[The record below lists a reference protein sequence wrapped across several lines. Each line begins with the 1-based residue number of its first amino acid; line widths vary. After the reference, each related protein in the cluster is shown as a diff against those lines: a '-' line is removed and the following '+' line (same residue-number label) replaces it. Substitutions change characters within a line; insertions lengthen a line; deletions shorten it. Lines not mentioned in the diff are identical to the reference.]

1 MKLKVKNKLNPLKIV
16 NSADVAELWI
26 YGDIVD
32 DTDGG
37 WRKYWGEE
45 GFTCPADVRE
55 ELDSIGDKPVN
66 IYIASDGGNVNA
78 GLAIANIIQRLKG
91 KTTAYID
98 SWAASI
104 ASVIALACDAVVM
117 PDNTFIMIHNPAGG
131 CIGTAKDMRDYADL
145 LDVVRD
151 SIIKVYETNSEK
163 TAEDFIKLMDAESWL
178 TAKQASEL
186 WNHIS
191 VVEATNKTVAVVS
204 NYEKAPETVKEVVK
218 KDYSEL
224 IAKAEA
230 VLQ

>member
-1 MKLKVKNKLNPLKIV
+1 MNVEKFVSGFL
-16 NSADVAELWI
+16 
-26 YGDIVD
+26 
-32 DTDGG
+32 DTNTYLLEEDGHLLIID
-37 WRKYWGEE
+37 
-45 GFTCPADVRE
+45 PA
-55 ELDSIGDKPVN
+55 
-66 IYIASDGGNVNA
+66 
-78 GLAIANIIQRLKG
+78 
-91 KTTAYID
+91 
-98 SWAASI
+98 
-104 ASVIALACDAVVM
+104 
-117 PDNTFIMIHNPAGG
+117 
-131 CIGTAKDMRDYADL
+131 DYADL

-151 SIIKVYETNSEK
+151 SIIKVYTTNSEK

-191 VVEATNKTVAVVS
+191 VVEATNKAVAVVS